1 MTQSEIEA
9 VNLTN
14 HTETVSAAR
23 FHALQEAYHQ
33 QVLAVR
39 KREDE
44 LADQDAMIGELA
56 AKAVELQATVDLTM
70 ERFVAA
76 QKREREAIDDNHRKE
91 AELVILRKDVLLLR
105 QALDAAHGREA
116 ALRRGLS

>member
-33 QVLAVR
+33 QLIAVR

-91 AELVILRKDVLLLR
+91 AENAILRAEVIRLKGD
-105 QALDAAHGREA
+105 LDAAHVRMD
-116 ALRRGLS
+116 ALRRGVS